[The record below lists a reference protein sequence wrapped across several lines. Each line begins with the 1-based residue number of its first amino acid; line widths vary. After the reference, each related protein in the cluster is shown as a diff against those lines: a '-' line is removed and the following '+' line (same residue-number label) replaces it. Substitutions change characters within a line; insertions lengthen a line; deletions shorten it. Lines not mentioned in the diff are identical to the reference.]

1 MCKSNKK
8 LVLIDLDGILKYL
21 SREFW

>member
-8 LVLIDLDGILKYL
+8 REDG
-21 SREFW
+21 